1 MGFTQEELAA
11 MRAADA
17 EIEESFLLSREE
29 REEARLRDRDSSE
42 QLRTHQE
49 VKELQYHREYYY
61 KNRERINAQRREYY
75 RENRERIL
83 AQRAKKY
90 AENRDYERKLRHDRR
105 QADPEGLKAYRRDY
119 YQRNREKVLA
129 RNKRYRDRRKERGRY
144 GENNTHDGKPV

>member
-1 MGFTQEELAA
+1 MGFTREELAA
-11 MRAADA
+11 MAAADA
-17 EIEESFLLSREE
+17 EIEESFLISEEE

-61 KNRERINAQRREYY
+61 KNRERINAKRREYY

-83 AQRAKKY
+83 AQKAKKY

-119 YQRNREKVLA
+119 YRRNREKVLA
-129 RNKRYRDRRKERGRY
+129 RNKRYRDRAKERRGVSEAERDPK
-144 GENNTHDGKPV
+144 GQR

>member
-1 MGFTQEELAA
+1 MGFTREELAA

-83 AQRAKKY
+83 ANRAKERRGVSE
-90 AENRDYERKLRHDRR
+90 AERDPK
-105 QADPEGLKAYRRDY
+105 G
-119 YQRNREKVLA
+119 QR
-129 RNKRYRDRRKERGRY
+129 
-144 GENNTHDGKPV
+144 